1 LRKIEEYDN
10 FNIDKEKLLVM
21 LKKRLADLWVI
32 LHSIGFK
39 LFLLL
44 FLLLIMLFG
53 LYGMLY
59 SVKLTQIY
67 EITIGQSAYRNSD
80 LIKKSLYRL
89 MLNNQ
94 RDELYKTILMFQDE
108 PGVEAIR
115 IYNKKGE
122 IKFSSDTSET
132 GHIVDMKAEACYAC
146 HAADKPIESLPTKKK
161 IRIYRAT
168 EGKRIMG
175 LINPIRNAPECSNNP
190 CHAHQPDLTILG
202 VLDVQMSLNELDM
215 VLSETRFTVYAI
227 TIGIVGLS
235 MILFAVVVYLF
246 IYRPIST
253 LKTGTVR
260 LAIGDLDY
268 RINMQRR
275 DEFGMLAR
283 SFNNM
288 GENLKRAYN
297 ELKQWSYRL
306 AERVNEKTIELEEI
320 HKSILQ
326 VEKMTSLGKMA
337 ASVAHELNNPL
348 AGIVTYAKVLE
359 KKVKSNVPTGDRQDS
374 IIKDLELIRSE
385 SLRCGNIVRNL
396 LAFARGKSAN
406 FQETQLDDI
415 INRSLDIMHHHMM
428 LAKVEVEKEISLT
441 NNKIFCDP
449 DQLMQALIAL
459 LVNAVEAMP
468 QGGQLRISAEDSE
481 NEPEQIIIKIQDSG
495 VGISEEVVDKI
506 FEPFFTTKKDQKGVG
521 LGLPVVY
528 GIIQR
533 HRGKIWVKSKV
544 NEGTTFFIQLPTRL
558 DKLENQDIE
567 GIEL

>member
-1 LRKIEEYDN
+1 MLRRSL
-10 FNIDKEKLLVM
+10 KELRV
-21 LKKRLADLWVI
+21 V

-44 FLLLIMLFG
+44 FLLLILLFG
-53 LYGMLY
+53 LYGVLY

-67 EITIGQSAYRNSD
+67 EITIGQSAYRASD

-94 RDELYKTILMFQDE
+94 RDELHQTILMFQGE
-108 PGVEAIR
+108 PGVEGIR

-122 IKFSSDTSET
+122 IKFSTKTSET
-132 GHIVDMKAEACYAC
+132 GHFVDMKAEACYAC

-161 IRIYRAT
+161 TRIYRAA

-202 VLDVQMSLNELDM
+202 VLDVQMSLDELDIA
-215 VLSETRFTVYAI
+215 LSETRYTIYAI
-227 TIGIVGLS
+227 TLGIVILA

-268 RINMQRR
+268 RIDMRR
-275 DEFGMLAR
+275 QDEFGMLAR

-288 GENLKRAYN
+288 GENLKRAYD
-297 ELKQWSYRL
+297 ELKEWSYRL

-320 HKSILQ
+320 HKSMLQ

-359 KKVKSNVPTGDRQDS
+359 KKVKNNLPAGEQQE
-374 IIKDLELIRSE
+374 KMLKELELIRSE

-406 FQETQLDDI
+406 FQEVQLEEI
-415 INRSLDIMHHHMM
+415 INRSADIMRHHMQ
-428 LAKVEVEKEISLT
+428 LAKVELEKKISLQ
-441 NNKIFCDP
+441 NKKIFCDP
-449 DQLMQALIAL
+449 DQLLQAFIAL
-459 LVNAVEAMP
+459 EVNAVEAMP
-468 QGGQLRISAEDSE
+468 QGGQLTITAGELEGNSDE
-481 NEPEQIIIKIQDSG
+481 ILIKIQDSG
-495 VGISEEVVDKI
+495 LGIPEELLDKI
-506 FEPFFTTKKDQKGVG
+506 FEPFFTTKKEQKGVG

-533 HRGKIWVKSKV
+533 HQGKIWVKSKTG
-544 NEGTTFFIQLPTRL
+544 EGTTFFIQLPVKL
-558 DKLENQDIE
+558 DRIENQDIKGNE
-567 GIEL
+567 S

>member
-1 LRKIEEYDN
+1 MVKNRFKEIE
-10 FNIDKEKLLVM
+10 
-21 LKKRLADLWVI
+21 VI
-32 LHSIGFK
+32 FHSIGFK

-44 FLLLIMLFG
+44 FLLLIVLFG
-53 LYGMLY
+53 IYSALY
-59 SVKLTQIY
+59 SLKLTQIY
-67 EITIGQSAYRNSD
+67 EIAIGQSAYRASD

-89 MLNNQ
+89 MLTNQ
-94 RDELYKTILMFQDE
+94 REELYQTILMFKDE
-108 PGVEAIR
+108 PGIEGIR

-122 IKFSSDTSET
+122 IKFSTKDDEA

-146 HAADKPIESLPTKKK
+146 HAADKPIESLPITKKT
-161 IRIYRAT
+161 RIFRSAD
-168 EGKRIMG
+168 GKRIMG
-175 LINPIRNAPECSNNP
+175 LINPIRNSAECSNNA

-202 VLDVQMSLNELDM
+202 VLDVQMSLDELDA
-215 VLSETRFTVYAI
+215 VFAETRSTVFVI
-227 TIGIVGLS
+227 TLFVIFLA
-235 MILFAVVVYLF
+235 MILFAMVVYFF
-246 IYRPIST
+246 IYRPISR

-268 RINMQRR
+268 RIDMQRK

-297 ELKQWSYRL
+297 ELKEWSYRL
-306 AERVNEKTIELEEI
+306 AEKVNEKTNELEEI

-348 AGIVTYAKVLE
+348 AGIVTYAKILE
-359 KKVKSNVPTGDRQDS
+359 KKVKNHFPPGEQQEK
-374 IIKDLELIRSE
+374 IIKELELIRTE

-396 LAFARGKSAN
+396 LAFARGKSTN
-406 FQETQLDDI
+406 FQETSLEDI
-415 INRSLDIMHHHMM
+415 INRSFDIMRHHMQ
-428 LAKVEVEKEISLT
+428 LAKVEAEKVINLQ
-441 NNKIFCDP
+441 NKKIFCDP
-449 DQLMQALIAL
+449 DQLLQAIIAL

-468 QGGQLRISAEDSE
+468 NGGRLRIVAAGAENSTD
-481 NEPEQIIIKIQDSG
+481 QILISIQDTG
-495 VGISEEVVDKI
+495 VGIPEEIVDKI

-533 HRGKIWVKSKV
+533 HHGKMWVKSKPG
-544 NEGTTFFIQLPTRL
+544 EGTTFYIQLPTRFEI
-558 DKLENQDIE
+558 KENQDSKGVE
-567 GIEL
+567 S

>member
-1 LRKIEEYDN
+1 MLRRSL
-10 FNIDKEKLLVM
+10 KERRV
-21 LKKRLADLWVI
+21 V

-44 FLLLIMLFG
+44 FLLLILLFG
-53 LYGMLY
+53 LYGVLY

-67 EITIGQSAYRNSD
+67 EITIGQSAYRASD

-94 RDELYKTILMFQDE
+94 RDELHQTILMFQGE
-108 PGVEAIR
+108 PGVEGIR

-122 IKFSSDTSET
+122 IKFSTKTSET
-132 GHIVDMKAEACYAC
+132 GHFVDMKAEACYAC

-161 IRIYRAT
+161 TRIYRAA

-202 VLDVQMSLNELDM
+202 VLDVQMSLDELDIA
-215 VLSETRFTVYAI
+215 LSETRYTIYAI
-227 TIGIVGLS
+227 TLGIVILA

-268 RINMQRR
+268 RIDMRR
-275 DEFGMLAR
+275 QDEFGMLAR

-288 GENLKRAYN
+288 GENLKRAYD
-297 ELKQWSYRL
+297 ELKEWSYRL

-320 HKSILQ
+320 HKSMLQ

-359 KKVKSNVPTGDRQDS
+359 KKVKNNLPAGEQQE
-374 IIKDLELIRSE
+374 KMLKELELIRSE

-406 FQETQLDDI
+406 FQEVQLEEI
-415 INRSLDIMHHHMM
+415 INRSADIMRHHMQ
-428 LAKVEVEKEISLT
+428 LAKVELEKKISLQ
-441 NNKIFCDP
+441 NKKIFCDP
-449 DQLMQALIAL
+449 DQLLQAFIAL
-459 LVNAVEAMP
+459 EVNAVEAMP
-468 QGGQLRISAEDSE
+468 QGGQLTITAGELEGNSDE
-481 NEPEQIIIKIQDSG
+481 ILIKIQDSG
-495 VGISEEVVDKI
+495 LGIPEELLDKI
-506 FEPFFTTKKDQKGVG
+506 FEPFFTTKKEQKGVG

-533 HRGKIWVKSKV
+533 HQGKIWVKSKTG
-544 NEGTTFFIQLPTRL
+544 EGTTFFIQLPVKL
-558 DKLENQDIE
+558 DRIENQDIKGNE
-567 GIEL
+567 P

>member
-1 LRKIEEYDN
+1 MAMIKNRSKEIE
-10 FNIDKEKLLVM
+10 
-21 LKKRLADLWVI
+21 VI
-32 LHSIGFK
+32 FHSIGFK

-44 FLLLIMLFG
+44 FLLLIVLFG
-53 LYGMLY
+53 IYSALY
-59 SVKLTQIY
+59 SLKLTQIY
-67 EITIGQSAYRNSD
+67 EIAIGQSAYRASD

-94 RDELYKTILMFQDE
+94 REELYQTILMFKDE
-108 PGVEAIR
+108 PGIEGIR

-122 IKFSSDTSET
+122 IKFSAKDDET
-132 GHIVDMKAEACYAC
+132 GHIVNMKAEACYAC
-146 HAADKPIESLPTKKK
+146 HAADKPIESLPITKKT
-161 IRIYRAT
+161 RIFRSAD
-168 EGKRIMG
+168 GKRIMG
-175 LINPIRNAPECSNNP
+175 LINPIRNSAECSNNV

-202 VLDVQMSLNELDM
+202 VLDVQMSLDELD
-215 VLSETRFTVYAI
+215 VVFAETRSTVFII
-227 TIGIVGLS
+227 TLFVIFLA
-235 MILFAVVVYLF
+235 MIMFAVVVYFF
-246 IYRPIST
+246 IYRPISR

-268 RINMQRR
+268 RIDMQRK

-297 ELKQWSYRL
+297 ELKEWSYRL
-306 AERVNEKTIELEEI
+306 AEKVNEKTIELEEI

-348 AGIVTYAKVLE
+348 AGIVTYAKILQ
-359 KKVKSNVPTGDRQDS
+359 KKVKSHFPPGEQQEK
-374 IIKDLELIRSE
+374 IIRELELIRTE

-396 LAFARGKSAN
+396 LAFARGKSTN
-406 FQETQLDDI
+406 FQETSLEDI
-415 INRSLDIMHHHMM
+415 INRSFDIMRHHMR
-428 LAKVEVEKEISLT
+428 LAKVEAEKVINLQ
-441 NNKIFCDP
+441 NKKILCDP
-449 DQLMQALIAL
+449 DQLLQAIIAL

-468 QGGQLRISAEDSE
+468 HGGRLRIVSAEAE
-481 NEPEQIIIKIQDSG
+481 NSPDQILISIQDTG
-495 VGISEEVVDKI
+495 VGIPEEIVDKI

-533 HRGKIWVKSKV
+533 HHGKMWVKSKP
-544 NEGTTFFIQLPTRL
+544 NEGTTFYIQLPTRL
-558 DKLENQDIE
+558 VNKENQDTK
-567 GIEL
+567 GVEL

>member
-1 LRKIEEYDN
+1 MLRRSL
-10 FNIDKEKLLVM
+10 KELRV
-21 LKKRLADLWVI
+21 V

-44 FLLLIMLFG
+44 FLLLILLFG
-53 LYGMLY
+53 LYGVLY

-67 EITIGQSAYRNSD
+67 EITIGQSAYRASD

-94 RDELYKTILMFQDE
+94 RDELHQTILMFQGE
-108 PGVEAIR
+108 PGVEGIR

-122 IKFSSDTSET
+122 IKFSTKTSET
-132 GHIVDMKAEACYAC
+132 GHFVDMKAEACYAC

-161 IRIYRAT
+161 TRIYRAA

-202 VLDVQMSLNELDM
+202 VLDVQMSLDELDIA
-215 VLSETRFTVYAI
+215 LSETRYTIYAI
-227 TIGIVGLS
+227 TLGIVILA

-268 RINMQRR
+268 RIDMRR
-275 DEFGMLAR
+275 QDEFGMLAR

-288 GENLKRAYN
+288 GENLKRAYD
-297 ELKQWSYRL
+297 ELKEWSYRL

-320 HKSILQ
+320 HKSMLQ

-359 KKVKSNVPTGDRQDS
+359 KKVKNNLPAGEQQE
-374 IIKDLELIRSE
+374 KMLKELELIRSE

-406 FQETQLDDI
+406 FQEVQLEEI
-415 INRSLDIMHHHMM
+415 INRSADIMRHHMQ
-428 LAKVEVEKEISLT
+428 LAKVELEKKISLQ
-441 NNKIFCDP
+441 NKKIFCDP
-449 DQLMQALIAL
+449 DQLLQAFIAL
-459 LVNAVEAMP
+459 EVNAVEAMP
-468 QGGQLRISAEDSE
+468 QGGQLTITAGELEGNSDE
-481 NEPEQIIIKIQDSG
+481 ILIKIQDSG
-495 VGISEEVVDKI
+495 LGIPEELLDKI
-506 FEPFFTTKKDQKGVG
+506 FEPFFTTKKEQKGVG

-533 HRGKIWVKSKV
+533 HQGKIWVKSKTG
-544 NEGTTFFIQLPTRL
+544 EGTTFFIQLPVKL
-558 DKLENQDIE
+558 DRIENQDIKGNE
-567 GIEL
+567 P

>member
-1 LRKIEEYDN
+1 
-10 FNIDKEKLLVM
+10 
-21 LKKRLADLWVI
+21 
-32 LHSIGFK
+32 
-39 LFLLL
+39 
-44 FLLLIMLFG
+44 
-53 LYGMLY
+53 
-59 SVKLTQIY
+59 
-67 EITIGQSAYRNSD
+67 
-80 LIKKSLYRL
+80 
-89 MLNNQ
+89 
-94 RDELYKTILMFQDE
+94 
-108 PGVEAIR
+108 
-115 IYNKKGE
+115 
-122 IKFSSDTSET
+122 
-132 GHIVDMKAEACYAC
+132 
-146 HAADKPIESLPTKKK
+146 
-161 IRIYRAT
+161 
-168 EGKRIMG
+168 
-175 LINPIRNAPECSNNP
+175 
-190 CHAHQPDLTILG
+190 
-202 VLDVQMSLNELDM
+202 
-215 VLSETRFTVYAI
+215 
-227 TIGIVGLS
+227 
-235 MILFAVVVYLF
+235 
-246 IYRPIST
+246 
-253 LKTGTVR
+253 
-260 LAIGDLDY
+260 
-268 RINMQRR
+268 
-275 DEFGMLAR
+275 
-283 SFNNM
+283 M

-297 ELKQWSYRL
+297 QLKQWSYRL

>member
-1 LRKIEEYDN
+1 MLRRSL
-10 FNIDKEKLLVM
+10 KELRV
-21 LKKRLADLWVI
+21 V

-44 FLLLIMLFG
+44 FLLLILLFG
-53 LYGMLY
+53 LYGILY

-94 RDELYKTILMFQDE
+94 RDELHQTILMFKDE
-108 PGVEAIR
+108 PGVEGIR
-115 IYNKKGE
+115 IYNKRGE
-122 IKFSSDTSET
+122 IKFSTTSSET
-132 GHIVDMKAEACYAC
+132 GDFVDMRAEACYAC

-161 IRIYRAT
+161 IRIYRAV

-202 VLDVQMSLNELDM
+202 VLDVRMSLDELDM
-215 VLSETRFTVYAI
+215 VLSETRVAI
-227 TIGIVGLS
+227 YLITFGIVLIA

-268 RINMQRR
+268 RIDMRR
-275 DEFGMLAR
+275 QDEFGMLAR

-288 GENLKRAYN
+288 GENLKRAYD
-297 ELKQWSYRL
+297 ELKEWSYRL

-320 HKSILQ
+320 HKSMLQ

-359 KKVKSNVPTGDRQDS
+359 KKVKNNLPAGEQQE
-374 IIKDLELIRSE
+374 KMLKELELIRSE

-406 FQETQLDDI
+406 FQEVQLEEI
-415 INRSLDIMHHHMM
+415 INRSADIMRHHMQ
-428 LAKVEVEKEISLT
+428 LAKVELEKNISLQ
-441 NNKIFCDP
+441 NKKRFCDP
-449 DQLMQALIAL
+449 DQLLQAFIAL
-459 LVNAVEAMP
+459 EVNAVEAMP
-468 QGGQLRISAEDSE
+468 QGGQLTITAGELEGNSDE
-481 NEPEQIIIKIQDSG
+481 ILIKIQDSG
-495 VGISEEVVDKI
+495 LGIPEELLDKI
-506 FEPFFTTKKDQKGVG
+506 FEPFFTTKKEQKGVG

-533 HRGKIWVKSKV
+533 HQGKIWVKSKTG
-544 NEGTTFFIQLPTRL
+544 EGTTFFIQLPVKL
-558 DKLENQDIE
+558 DRLENQDIKGDE
-567 GIEL
+567 P

>member
-1 LRKIEEYDN
+1 
-10 FNIDKEKLLVM
+10 M
-21 LKKRLADLWVI
+21 LKKRLEDLRVI
-32 LHSIGFK
+32 LNSIGFK

-94 RDELYKTILMFQDE
+94 RDELYQTILMFQDE

-122 IKFSSDTSET
+122 IKFSSKTSET

-161 IRIYRAT
+161 IRIYRAA

-202 VLDVQMSLNELDM
+202 VLDVQMSLDELDM
-215 VLSETRFTVYAI
+215 VLSETRFTVYAL
-227 TIGIVGLS
+227 TIGIVVLS
-235 MILFAVVVYLF
+235 MILFAVVVYFF

-297 ELKQWSYRL
+297 ELKEWSYRL
-306 AERVNEKTIELEEI
+306 AERVNEKTTELEEI
-320 HKSILQ
+320 HKSMLQ

-348 AGIVTYAKVLE
+348 AGIVTYARILE
-359 KKVKSNVPTGDRQDS
+359 KKVKNNVPTGDQQDK
-374 IIKDLELIRSE
+374 IVKDLELIRSE

-415 INRSLDIMHHHMM
+415 INRSLDIVSHHMK
-428 LAKVEVEKEISLT
+428 LAKVEVEKKISLV

-468 QGGQLRISAEDSE
+468 QGGQLKISAEDSE
-481 NEPEQIIIKIQDSG
+481 NDPEQIIIKVEDSG
-495 VGISEEVVDKI
+495 LGISEEVVDKI

-533 HRGKIWVKSKV
+533 HQGKIWVKSKI
-544 NEGTTFFIQLPTRL
+544 NEGTTFFIQLPARL
-558 DKLENQDIE
+558 DELENQDIKGVE
-567 GIEL
+567 S

>member
-1 LRKIEEYDN
+1 
-10 FNIDKEKLLVM
+10 
-21 LKKRLADLWVI
+21 
-32 LHSIGFK
+32 
-39 LFLLL
+39 
-44 FLLLIMLFG
+44 
-53 LYGMLY
+53 
-59 SVKLTQIY
+59 
-67 EITIGQSAYRNSD
+67 
-80 LIKKSLYRL
+80 
-89 MLNNQ
+89 
-94 RDELYKTILMFQDE
+94 
-108 PGVEAIR
+108 VEGIR

-122 IKFSSDTSET
+122 IKFSSEASET
-132 GHIVDMKAEACYAC
+132 GHFVDMKAEACYAC

-161 IRIYRAT
+161 IRIYRAA

-202 VLDVQMSLNELDM
+202 VLDVRMSLDELDM
-215 VLSETRFTVYAI
+215 VLSETRYTVYAI
-227 TIGIVGLS
+227 TLGIVLLA

-268 RINMQRR
+268 RIAMHRR

-297 ELKQWSYRL
+297 ELKEWSYRL

-320 HKSILQ
+320 HKSMLQ

-359 KKVKSNVPTGDRQDS
+359 KKVKNHVPTGQQQE
-374 IIKDLELIRSE
+374 KMMKELELIRSE

-396 LAFARGKSAN
+396 LAFARGKSTN
-406 FQETQLDDI
+406 FQEAQLEDI
-415 INRSLDIMHHHMM
+415 INRSVDIMRHHML
-428 LAKVEVEKEISLT
+428 LAKVELEKKISLQHK
-441 NNKIFCDP
+441 KIFCDS
-449 DQLMQALIAL
+449 DQLLQAFIAL
-459 LVNAVEAMP
+459 EVNAVEAMP
-468 QGGQLRISAEDSE
+468 QGGQLTICAEDLEGDSD
-481 NEPEQIIIKIQDSG
+481 QIIIRIQDTG
-495 VGISEEVVDKI
+495 AGIPEELLDKI

-533 HRGKIWVKSKV
+533 HHGKIWVKSKAG
-544 NEGTTFFIQLPTRL
+544 EGTTFFIQIPTGL
-558 DKLENQDIE
+558 DRIENQDIIGDE
-567 GIEL
+567 P

>member
-1 LRKIEEYDN
+1 MLRRSL
-10 FNIDKEKLLVM
+10 KELRV
-21 LKKRLADLWVI
+21 V

-44 FLLLIMLFG
+44 FLLLILLFG
-53 LYGMLY
+53 LYGILY

-94 RDELYKTILMFQDE
+94 RDELHQTILMFKDE
-108 PGVEAIR
+108 PGVEGIR
-115 IYNKKGE
+115 IYNKRGE
-122 IKFSSDTSET
+122 IKFSTTSSET
-132 GHIVDMKAEACYAC
+132 GDFVDMRAEACYAC

-161 IRIYRAT
+161 TRIYRAA

-202 VLDVQMSLNELDM
+202 VLDVQMSLDELDIA
-215 VLSETRFTVYAI
+215 LSETRYTIYAI
-227 TIGIVGLS
+227 TLGIVILA

-268 RINMQRR
+268 RIDMRR
-275 DEFGMLAR
+275 QDEFGMLAR

-288 GENLKRAYN
+288 GENLKRAYD
-297 ELKQWSYRL
+297 ELKEWSYRL

-320 HKSILQ
+320 HKSMLQ

-359 KKVKSNVPTGDRQDS
+359 KKVKNNLPAGEQQE
-374 IIKDLELIRSE
+374 KMLKELELIRSE

-406 FQETQLDDI
+406 FQEVQLEEI
-415 INRSLDIMHHHMM
+415 INRSADIMRHHMQ
-428 LAKVEVEKEISLT
+428 LAKVELEKKISLQ
-441 NNKIFCDP
+441 NKKIFCDP
-449 DQLMQALIAL
+449 DQLLQAFIAL
-459 LVNAVEAMP
+459 EVNAVEAMP
-468 QGGQLRISAEDSE
+468 QGGQLTITAGELEGNSDE
-481 NEPEQIIIKIQDSG
+481 ILIKIQDSG
-495 VGISEEVVDKI
+495 LGIPEELLDKI
-506 FEPFFTTKKDQKGVG
+506 FEPFFTTKKEQKGVG

-533 HRGKIWVKSKV
+533 HQGKIWVKSKTG
-544 NEGTTFFIQLPTRL
+544 EGTTFFIQLPVKL
-558 DKLENQDIE
+558 DRIENQDIKGNE
-567 GIEL
+567 P

>member
-1 LRKIEEYDN
+1 MAMIKNRSKEIEVV
-10 FNIDKEKLLVM
+10 F
-21 LKKRLADLWVI
+21 
-32 LHSIGFK
+32 HSIGFK

-44 FLLLIMLFG
+44 FLLLIVLFG
-53 LYGMLY
+53 IYSALY
-59 SVKLTQIY
+59 SLKLTQIY
-67 EITIGQSAYRNSD
+67 EIAIGQSAYRASD

-94 RDELYKTILMFQDE
+94 REELYQTILMFKDE
-108 PGVEAIR
+108 PGIEGIR

-122 IKFSSDTSET
+122 IKFSTKDDET

-146 HAADKPIESLPTKKK
+146 HAADKPIESLPITKKT
-161 IRIYRAT
+161 RIFRSA

-175 LINPIRNAPECSNNP
+175 LINPIRNSAECSNNI

-202 VLDVQMSLNELDM
+202 VLDVQMSLDELD
-215 VLSETRFTVYAI
+215 VVFAETRSTVFII
-227 TIGIVGLS
+227 TLFVIFLA
-235 MILFAVVVYLF
+235 MIMFAVVVYFF
-246 IYRPIST
+246 IYRPISR

-268 RINMQRR
+268 RIDMQRK

-297 ELKQWSYRL
+297 ELKEWSYRL
-306 AERVNEKTIELEEI
+306 AEKVNEKTIELEEI

-348 AGIVTYAKVLE
+348 AGIVTYAKILE
-359 KKVKSNVPTGDRQDS
+359 KKVKSHFPPGEQQEK
-374 IIKDLELIRSE
+374 IIRELELIRTE

-396 LAFARGKSAN
+396 LAFARGKSTN
-406 FQETQLDDI
+406 FQETSLEDI
-415 INRSLDIMHHHMM
+415 INRSFDIMRHHMR
-428 LAKVEVEKEISLT
+428 LAKVEAEKVINLQ
-441 NNKIFCDP
+441 NNKILCDP
-449 DQLMQALIAL
+449 DQLLQAIIAL

-468 QGGQLRISAEDSE
+468 HGGRLRIVAAEAE
-481 NEPEQIIIKIQDSG
+481 NSPDQILISIQDTG
-495 VGISEEVVDKI
+495 VGIPEEIVDKI

-533 HRGKIWVKSKV
+533 HHGKMWVKSKP
-544 NEGTTFFIQLPTRL
+544 NEGTTFYIQLPTRL
-558 DKLENQDIE
+558 VNKENQDTK
-567 GIEL
+567 GVEL

>member
-10 FNIDKEKLLVM
+10 FIIEKEKRFVM
-21 LKKRLADLWVI
+21 LKKRLEDIQVV

-39 LFLLL
+39 LFLLI
-44 FLLLIMLFG
+44 FLLLILLFG
-53 LYGMLY
+53 LYSILY

-94 RDELYKTILMFQDE
+94 RDELHQTILMFQDE
-108 PGVEAIR
+108 PGVEGIR

-122 IKFSSDTSET
+122 IKFSTKSSET
-132 GHIVDMKAEACYAC
+132 GHIVDMKTEACYAC

-161 IRIYRAT
+161 IRIYRAA

-202 VLDVQMSLNELDM
+202 VLDVRMSLDELDM
-215 VLSETRFTVYAI
+215 VLSETRFAIYAI
-227 TIGIVGLS
+227 TIATVVLAI
-235 MILFAVVVYLF
+235 ILFAMVVYLF

-268 RINMQRR
+268 RINMPRR

-288 GENLKRAYN
+288 GENLKRAYD
-297 ELKQWSYRL
+297 ELKEWSYRL

-320 HKSILQ
+320 HKSMLQ
-326 VEKMTSLGKMA
+326 LEKMTSLGKMA

-348 AGIVTYAKVLE
+348 AGIITYTKVLE
-359 KKVKSNVPTGDRQDS
+359 KKVKNNVPSGEQQDK

-385 SLRCGNIVRNL
+385 SMRCGNIVRNL
-396 LAFARGKSAN
+396 LAFTRGKSAN
-406 FQETQLDDI
+406 FQEAQLEVI
-415 INRSLDIMHHHMM
+415 IDRSLDILRHHMQ
-428 LAKVEVEKEISLT
+428 LAKVEMEKKISLT
-441 NNKIFCDP
+441 NKKIFCDP
-449 DQLMQALIAL
+449 DQLLQALIAL

-468 QGGQLRISAEDSE
+468 QGGQLKISAEDSK
-481 NEPEQIIIKIQDSG
+481 NDPEQIIIKIQDSG
-495 VGISEEVVDKI
+495 VGIPAEIVDKI

-533 HRGKIWVKSKV
+533 HRGKIWVKSTIK
-544 NEGTTFFIQLPTRL
+544 EGTTFFIQLPARL
-558 DKLENQDIE
+558 DKLENQEIK
-567 GIEL
+567 GVEL

>member
-1 LRKIEEYDN
+1 MAMIKNRSKEIE
-10 FNIDKEKLLVM
+10 
-21 LKKRLADLWVI
+21 VI
-32 LHSIGFK
+32 FHSIGFK

-44 FLLLIMLFG
+44 FLLLIVLFG
-53 LYGMLY
+53 IYSALY
-59 SVKLTQIY
+59 SLKLTQIY
-67 EITIGQSAYRNSD
+67 EIAIGQSAYRASD

-94 RDELYKTILMFQDE
+94 REELYQTILMFKDE
-108 PGVEAIR
+108 PGIEGIR

-122 IKFSSDTSET
+122 IKFSAKDDET
-132 GHIVDMKAEACYAC
+132 GHIVNMKAEACYAC
-146 HAADKPIESLPTKKK
+146 HAADKPIESLPITKKT
-161 IRIYRAT
+161 RIFRSAD
-168 EGKRIMG
+168 GKRIMG
-175 LINPIRNAPECSNNP
+175 LINPIRNSAECSNNV

-202 VLDVQMSLNELDM
+202 VLDVQMSLDELD
-215 VLSETRFTVYAI
+215 VVFAETRSTVFII
-227 TIGIVGLS
+227 TLFVIFLA
-235 MILFAVVVYLF
+235 MIMFAVVVYFF
-246 IYRPIST
+246 IYRPISR

-268 RINMQRR
+268 RIDMQRK

-297 ELKQWSYRL
+297 ELKEWSYRL
-306 AERVNEKTIELEEI
+306 AEKVNEKTIELEEI

-348 AGIVTYAKVLE
+348 AGIVTYAKILQ
-359 KKVKSNVPTGDRQDS
+359 KKVKSHFPPGEQQEK
-374 IIKDLELIRSE
+374 IIRELELIRTE

-396 LAFARGKSAN
+396 LAFARGKSTN
-406 FQETQLDDI
+406 FQETSLEDI
-415 INRSLDIMHHHMM
+415 INRSFDIMRHHMR
-428 LAKVEVEKEISLT
+428 LAKVEAEKVINLQ
-441 NNKIFCDP
+441 NKKIFCDP
-449 DQLMQALIAL
+449 DQLLQAIIAL

-468 QGGQLRISAEDSE
+468 NGGRLRIVAAEAE
-481 NEPEQIIIKIQDSG
+481 NSPDQILISIQDTG
-495 VGISEEVVDKI
+495 VGIPEEIVDKI

-533 HRGKIWVKSKV
+533 HHGKMWVKSKP
-544 NEGTTFFIQLPTRL
+544 NEGTTFYIQLPIRL
-558 DKLENQDIE
+558 VNKENQDTK
-567 GIEL
+567 GVEL